1 MNQNKKDEISD
12 ILNSMKGSQRAK
24 PPSDLFAKIE
34 REISGVDT
42 FIIPLRQLKWVAAA
56 AILLLVINGLVMQQN
71 YKYHK
76 TDTIAKSA
84 EGASIIS
91 NYTLYDQ

>member
-1 MNQNKKDEISD
+1 MNQNKKDKISD

-24 PPSDLFAKIE
+24 PSGDLFAKIE
-34 REISGVDT
+34 HEISGTDT

-56 AILLLVINGLVMQQN
+56 AILLLIINGITMQQN
-71 YKYHK
+71 YKHHK

-84 EGASIIS
+84 RGKSIIS